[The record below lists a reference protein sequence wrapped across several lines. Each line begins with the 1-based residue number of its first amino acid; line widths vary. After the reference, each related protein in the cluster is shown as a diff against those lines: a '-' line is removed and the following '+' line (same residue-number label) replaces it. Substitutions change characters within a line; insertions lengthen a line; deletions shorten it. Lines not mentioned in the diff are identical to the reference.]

1 MGERRVPVL
10 IPKLISRIVKPL
22 ITTPVSLTEALGAAQ
37 ETRFLEIGEDVLAR
51 TPSVFQTCFGSQPA
65 VLIADANTYKAA
77 GAVVS
82 EAFRQAGQK
91 LLAPFIFEDSDLYAE
106 HRFVERL
113 EASLRE
119 HQAVPVAIGSGTIND
134 LTKLSSHRTGR
145 KYMCV
150 GTAASMD
157 GYTAFGA
164 SITYRGAKQTFVCP
178 APAAVVADLN
188 VICRAPGKMNSWG
201 YTDLL
206 AKVPAGADWLL
217 ADALGIEPLHQQA
230 WDIVQGRLREMTSD
244 PAGVPGRDK
253 KAIGRLTEGLMLG
266 GFAMQ
271 ACRSSRA
278 ASGAEHQFSHLW
290 DMQHHTH
297 NGIAPSHGFKVGIG
311 TLAITALYEQ
321 LLAYPMSELDVARCV
336 AKWPSLETW
345 IARAAEW
352 LKDPDMVAG
361 ATKELEAKYTTPEDL
376 REQLGL
382 LKAVWPEL
390 RERVAKQ
397 LLPLNVLKSMLVR
410 AGSPVEPEDIGIT
423 RERLRQTYWSAY
435 CIRRRFTVLD
445 LAARI
450 GILDNCLDHIF
461 GPQGLWPVSNG
472 KSL

>member
-1 MGERRVPVL
+1 MECQ
-10 IPKLISRIVKPL
+10 IPALVHNLAIRIVKPL
-22 ITTPVSLTEALGAAQ
+22 ITTPVSLTEALSAAQ
-37 ETRFLEIGEDVLAR
+37 ETRFLEIGEDVLTRA
-51 TPSVFQTCFGSQPA
+51 PAVFQACFGDQPA
-65 VLIADANTYKAA
+65 VLVADANTYKAA
-77 GAVVS
+77 GGAIA
-82 EAFRQAGQK
+82 EAFRQAGHK
-91 LLAPFIFEDSDLYAE
+91 LLSPFIFEDPDLYAE

-113 EASLRE
+113 EASFRE
-119 HQAVPVAIGSGTIND
+119 HRAVPVAVGSGTVND

-145 KYMCV
+145 QYMCV

-178 APAAVVADLN
+178 APAAVLADLN

-206 AKVPAGADWLL
+206 AKVPAGADWLA
-217 ADALGIEPLHQQA
+217 ADALGVEPLHQQA
-230 WDIVQGRLREMTSD
+230 WDIVQGRLREMTSN
-244 PAGVPGRDK
+244 PAGVIGRDK
-253 KAIGRLTEGLMLG
+253 GALGRLTEGLMLG

-297 NGIAPSHGFKVGIG
+297 NGSAPSHGFKVGIG
-311 TLAITALYEQ
+311 TLAVTALYER
-321 LLAYPMSELDVARCV
+321 LLAYPMADLDIDRCV

-345 IARAAEW
+345 IARATEW

-361 ATKELEAKYTTPEDL
+361 ATKELQAKYIDQEEL
-376 REQLGL
+376 RKQLTL
-382 LKAVWPEL
+382 LKSVWPEL
-390 RERVAKQ
+390 RQRVTEQ
-397 LLPLNVLKSMLVR
+397 LLPLGVLKGMLQQ
-410 AGSPVEPEDIGIT
+410 AGSPVEPEEIGIT
-423 RERLRQTYWSAY
+423 RERLRRTYWGAY

-445 LAARI
+445 LAARL
-450 GILDNCLDHIF
+450 GLLDSCLDQIF
-461 GPQGLWPVSNG
+461 GPQGLWPIASG